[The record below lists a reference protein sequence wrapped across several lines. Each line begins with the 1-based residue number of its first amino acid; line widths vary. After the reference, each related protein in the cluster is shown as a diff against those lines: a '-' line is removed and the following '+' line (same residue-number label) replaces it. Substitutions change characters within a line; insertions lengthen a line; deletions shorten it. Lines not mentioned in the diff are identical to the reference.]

1 MDHAL
6 KLVPCSSHPALC
18 RAVAAELDVALCKT
32 EVVRFSNENIKVK
45 LSENV
50 RGSDAFVIQTA
61 SPPVSD
67 GIMELLITIDALKHA
82 SAERVTAVLPYY
94 PYARSDKKDEPRISI
109 TARLMADLLQ
119 TAGADRVLTMDLHSP
134 QIHGFFR
141 IPVDHLTATTVI
153 CDHFKARGLDDC
165 VLVAPDAGE
174 VKDAGRYASRLDIPL
189 AIIDKRRHG
198 DDEKAKAYNVIGD
211 VAGKHA
217 LIVDDEVATGGTL
230 VEAARLLKEE
240 GAATVTAAVAHP
252 VLSGPGGERIRKSK
266 LEALV
271 VTDSLPIPE
280 EKMSDKIRILSVAPL
295 FAQAIAHIHDGSSVS
310 ALFDSPVRVKL

>member
-1 MDHAL
+1 MEHDL
-6 KLVPCSSHPALC
+6 KLVPCSSHPDLC
-18 RAVAAELDVALCKT
+18 ADIAAHLKVKLCET
-32 EVVRFSNENIKVK
+32 HVVRFSNENIKVK
-45 LSENV
+45 LAENV
-50 RGSDAFVIQTA
+50 RGCDAFVIQTS

-67 GIMELLITIDALKHA
+67 GIMEMLITIDALKHA
-82 SAERVTAVLPYY
+82 SADRVTAVLPYY

-119 TAGADRVLTMDLHSP
+119 AAGADRVLTVDLHSP

-153 CDHFKARGLDDC
+153 CDHFTKAGLDDR

-198 DDEKAKAYNVIGD
+198 DDEDARAYNLIGE

-217 LIVDDEVATGGTL
+217 LIVDDEVATGGTM
-230 VEAARLLKEE
+230 VEAARLLKEV
-240 GAATVTAAVAHP
+240 GASTVTAAVTHP
-252 VLSGPGGERIRKSK
+252 VLSGPGGQRIRESK
-266 LEALV
+266 LEELV
-271 VTDSLPIPE
+271 VTDSLPIPP
-280 EKMSDKIRILSVAPL
+280 EKMSDKIRVLSIAPL
-295 FAQAIAHIHDGSSVS
+295 FARAIKHIHDGSSVS
-310 ALFDSPVRVKL
+310 ALFS